1 MTPATADSNLRRRA
15 RRGLRLDTRLTT
27 RVLEGF
33 LLDEIGKVG
42 FERAVVALSGGID
55 SALTCTL
62 AARALGPANVLAVLM
77 PYRTSNPA
85 SRADAERVVEQLGVP
100 STLID
105 VTPAV
110 DGYLDNLDSNPS
122 DKRRGNVM
130 ARMRMIALFDQSE
143 EFGALV
149 AGTSNKTELLLGYG
163 TVHGDLA
170 SAVNPIGDLY
180 KTQVRA
186 VAAAVNV
193 AEPILIKPPSA
204 DLWVGQSDEDELGF
218 RYDEADEIFYLLV
231 DEWYR
236 PRDVIAAGYP
246 EALVTD
252 IVERVRRSQFK
263 RRPPIIAKVSD
274 RTIDRDFRFPRDWG
288 VVEHG
293 APTAWPPRCGAIR
306 PNSIRSW
313 ARSRSAGFSQ
323 LRALG
328 PRPAVSTACRPPSC
342 AAHSTATRFGRAR
355 STRRS
360 AKTTWRPWMRTSAS
374 DRMPTSAHAS
384 SRLPSWAAS
393 P

>member
-1 MTPATADSNLRRRA
+1 VTPTTADSDLRRRA
-15 RRGLRLDTRLTT
+15 RRGLRLDTQLTT

-85 SRADAERVVEQLGVP
+85 SRADAERVVQQLGVP

-110 DGYLDNLDSNPS
+110 DGYLDNLDSDPS
-122 DKRRGNVM
+122 DTRRGNVM

-186 VAAAVNV
+186 VAAAVSV
-193 AEPILIKPPSA
+193 DERILTKVPSA
-204 DLWVGQSDEDELGF
+204 DLWVGQSDEEELGF
-218 RYDEADEIFYLLV
+218 SYDEADEIFYLLI

-236 PRDVIAAGYP
+236 PRDVIAAGYA

-263 RRPPIIAKVSD
+263 RRPPLIAKVSD
-274 RTIDRDFRFPRDWG
+274 RTIDRDFRYPRDWG
-288 VVEHG
+288 V
-293 APTAWPPRCGAIR
+293 
-306 PNSIRSW
+306 
-313 ARSRSAGFSQ
+313 
-323 LRALG
+323 
-328 PRPAVSTACRPPSC
+328 
-342 AAHSTATRFGRAR
+342 
-355 STRRS
+355 
-360 AKTTWRPWMRTSAS
+360 
-374 DRMPTSAHAS
+374 
-384 SRLPSWAAS
+384 
-393 P
+393 